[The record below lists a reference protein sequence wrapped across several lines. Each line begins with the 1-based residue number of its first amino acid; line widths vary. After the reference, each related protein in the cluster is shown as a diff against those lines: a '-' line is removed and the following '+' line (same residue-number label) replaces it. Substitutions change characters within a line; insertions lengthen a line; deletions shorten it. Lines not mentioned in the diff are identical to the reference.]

1 MAEVS
6 AAADNNLIT
15 ARGFGVARERF
26 AALSS
31 GRKIGL
37 MVAVAAVIALIVG
50 NLLWSKEPAYRVLFT
65 NIPDKDGGAIVQSL
79 QQMNVPYKLDPGGTI
94 SVTADKIYDV
104 RLKLAA
110 QGLPKSGNAG
120 FELLDNQKFGVSQ
133 FAEQVNYQ
141 RAIEGELAR
150 SIETVASVSKARV
163 HLAMPKQT
171 VFLRDQQKPTASVM
185 LTLYPGR
192 ILDGGQVAGIIHL
205 VSSSIPELP
214 IKNVTI
220 VDQDG
225 NLLSKLPEMSQNNLD
240 PRQLL
245 YVQHVERGFV
255 ERVETI
261 LAPLVGKEN
270 VKAEVTAQIDFAE
283 VEQTS
288 ESFKPNSPPNSSAM
302 RSQQTLDLQ
311 GKSSNESAG
320 GVPGALS
327 NQPPGAAAAPITAPV
342 ASGASEA
349 LSSGSANSR
358 KEATINYEVDK
369 TIQHVKQQVG
379 GVKRLSAAVVLNYKP
394 GKGKDGKMTYLPF
407 SPQEMTQINNLVR
420 EAIGYN
426 KERGDSVNV
435 VNAAFADSLP
445 LDEKKIQDQALAYIQ
460 TNATDVGKLVLIA
473 IVVLYLLL
481 FVLRPLMKDM
491 AKTREEARIQELDF
505 GETLGPDGEK
515 LTATEQSPE
524 EDENQ
529 SSLAAYEVLLQKA
542 RELAKDDPRM
552 VATIL
557 REWMLSSG
565 DDKGGGPNKKG

>member
-6 AAADNNLIT
+6 VAADNNLIT

-220 VDQDG
+220 VDQEG

-245 YVQHVERGFV
+245 YVQHVEKGFV

-283 VEQTS
+283 IEQTS

-311 GKSSNESAG
+311 GKSSSESAG

-327 NQPPGAAAAPITAPV
+327 NQPPGAAAAPITAPL

-445 LDEKKIQDQALAYIQ
+445 LEEKKIKDQALAYIQ
-460 TNATDVGKLVLIA
+460 TNATDVGKLALIA

-505 GETLGPDGEK
+505 GETLGTDGD
-515 LTATEQSPE
+515 TEQSPE

-529 SSLAAYEVLLQKA
+529 NSLAAYEVLLQKA

>member
-15 ARGFGVARERF
+15 AKGFGVARERF

-50 NLLWSKEPAYRVLFT
+50 NLLWSREPVYRVLFT

-110 QGLPKSGNAG
+110 QGLPKSGNVG

-141 RAIEGELAR
+141 RAVEGELAR

-171 VFLRDQQKPTASVM
+171 VFLRDQLKPTASVM
-185 LTLYPGR
+185 LTLHPGR
-192 ILDGGQVAGIIHL
+192 ILDGGQIAGIIHL

-225 NLLSKLPEMSQNNLD
+225 NLLSKLPELSQNNLD

-245 YVQHVERGFV
+245 YVQHVEKSFV

-302 RSQQTLDLQ
+302 RSQQTLDQQ
-311 GKSSNESAG
+311 GKTGNEAAG

-342 ASGASEA
+342 ASGASEV
-349 LSSGSANSR
+349 LSGTANSR

-394 GKGKDGKMTYLPF
+394 GKDKTGKMTYLPF

-435 VNAAFADSLP
+435 VNAAFADSVP
-445 LDEKKIQDQALAYIQ
+445 LEEKRVQDKALDYLQ
-460 TNATDVGKLVLIA
+460 TNATDVGKLALIA
-473 IVVLYLLL
+473 VVVLYLLF

-491 AKTREEARIQELDF
+491 AKTREEARIQDLDL
-505 GETLGPDGEK
+505 GETLGADGEK
-515 LTATEQSPE
+515 LTAAEHTPE

-529 SSLAAYEVLLQKA
+529 NRMAAFADLLQQAK
-542 RELAKDDPRM
+542 ELAKDDPRM

-557 REWMLSSG
+557 REWMSANGDESG
-565 DDKGGGPNKKG
+565 EQKKKS

>member
-37 MVAVAAVIALIVG
+37 MIAVAAVIALIVG
-50 NLLWSKEPAYRVLFT
+50 NMLWSKEPAYRILFT

-185 LTLYPGR
+185 LTLHPGR

-205 VSSSIPELP
+205 VSSSVPELP

-245 YVQHVERGFV
+245 YVQHVEKGFV

-327 NQPPGAAAAPITAPV
+327 NQPPGAAAAPITAPT

-349 LSSGSANSR
+349 AGVNSNSR

-379 GVKRLSAAVVLNYKP
+379 GVKRLSAAVVLNFKP
-394 GKGKDGKMTYLPF
+394 GKDKSGKMTYLPF

-445 LDEKKIQDQALAYIQ
+445 LEEKKLQEKALAYIQ
-460 TNATDVGKLVLIA
+460 TNATDVGKLALIA
-473 IVVLYLLL
+473 IVVLYLLF

-515 LTATEQSPE
+515 LSADEQNPE

-529 SSLAAYEVLLQKA
+529 NRMAAYAELLQQAK
-542 RELAKDDPRM
+542 ELAKDDPRM

-557 REWMLSSG
+557 REWMLKS
-565 DDKGGGPNKKG
+565 DEKGGDPNKKP